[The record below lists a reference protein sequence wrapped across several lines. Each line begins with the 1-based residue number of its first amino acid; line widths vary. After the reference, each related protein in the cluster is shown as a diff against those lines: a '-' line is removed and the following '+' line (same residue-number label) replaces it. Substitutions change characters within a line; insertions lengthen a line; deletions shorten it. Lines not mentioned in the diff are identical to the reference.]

1 MFFIALLSTSDSHA
15 ESTDI
20 SSITQTVRRLILM
33 AFRIRVRLFFAGT
46 NRGII
51 ISTASN
57 NFPVAIFKNKKINV
71 FSTFYFIVL
80 AMCQLFYAQLVGY

>member
-33 AFRIRVRLFFAGT
+33 AFAFVY
-46 NRGII
+46 
-51 ISTASN
+51 
-57 NFPVAIFKNKKINV
+57 VC
-71 FSTFYFIVL
+71 FSLELIVE
-80 AMCQLFYAQLVGY
+80 